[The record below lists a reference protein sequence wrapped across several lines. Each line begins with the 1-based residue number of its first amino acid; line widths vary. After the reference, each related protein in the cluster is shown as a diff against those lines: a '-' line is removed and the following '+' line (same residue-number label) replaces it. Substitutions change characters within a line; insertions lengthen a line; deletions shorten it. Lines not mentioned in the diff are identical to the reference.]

1 MENEDKRLAW
11 FPAPYL
17 ELWEGEEDDDDD
29 AGFQPGGAIFTPTHC
44 QTEISHLSLITS
56 LYLNK
61 PGISVSTDIN
71 WFRLYPSVHARSTY

>member
-29 AGFQPGGAIFTPTHC
+29 EAGFQLGGMIFTFCGHSSIMFCKTTC
-44 QTEISHLSLITS
+44 TNT
-56 LYLNK
+56 
-61 PGISVSTDIN
+61 G
-71 WFRLYPSVHARSTY
+71 